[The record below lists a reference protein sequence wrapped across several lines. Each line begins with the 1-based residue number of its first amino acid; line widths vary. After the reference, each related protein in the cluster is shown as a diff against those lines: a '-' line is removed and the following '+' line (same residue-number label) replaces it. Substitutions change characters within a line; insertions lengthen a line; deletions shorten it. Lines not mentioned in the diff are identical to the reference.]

1 MKAMRGLWQVWILTL
16 VLILLSACASRTEP
30 APVSTVY
37 RGPTYHDYEPASWSE
52 DSYTVR
58 AGDTLYSIAFRANM
72 DVRTIAQLNN
82 LVEPYRLYP
91 DQVLQLKSPSRT
103 HVSST
108 SSPRNNSEKQQVI
121 TEPAE
126 PVVSSVQTGYGEN
139 INNAAEVHT
148 GNASVTAATTVAATA
163 TASTGEAVVATTP
176 SPQARPPQS
185 RPSVPKPQ
193 QQERVIASADIRWQ
207 WPTSGAIAK
216 RFSTREPMNT
226 GLEFSG
232 LKGDPIVAAAAGKIV
247 YVGTALRGYGRLI
260 IIKHNDDYIT
270 AYGHNDSILVQE
282 QQWVE
287 AGQQIATMGSSGR
300 DNVRLRFELR
310 LRGNSVNPENYLPR
324 SR

>member
-1 MKAMRGLWQVWILTL
+1 MKVLFGRLYIWLFTL
-16 VLILLSACASRTEP
+16 VLILLSACASRPEP

-37 RGPTYHDYEPASWSE
+37 RGPTYHDYERASWAE
-52 DSYTVR
+52 DTYTVR

-72 DVRTIAQLNN
+72 DVRTIAQLNQ
-82 LVEPYRLYP
+82 LAEPYLLFP
-91 DQVLQLKSPSRT
+91 DQILQLKSPSQALKPT
-103 HVSST
+103 TDTVSNIAENQSVT
-108 SSPRNNSEKQQVI
+108 VER
-121 TEPAE
+121 AE
-126 PVVSSVQTGYGEN
+126 PVVSYAQTRYGEN
-139 INNAAEVHT
+139 VSEEAEVRT
-148 GNASVTAATTVAATA
+148 ATTAGTVAIATPL
-163 TASTGEAVVATTP
+163 P
-176 SPQARPPQS
+176 SVRPPQAQPS
-185 RPSVPKPQ
+185 LPTPRPR
-193 QQERVIASADIRWQ
+193 ERVIASADIRWQ
-207 WPTSGAIAK
+207 WPTSGPIEK

-232 LKGDPIVAAAAGKIV
+232 RRGDAVVAAAAGKVV
-247 YVGTALRGYGRLI
+247 YVGTALRGYGRLV

-270 AYGHNDSILVQE
+270 AYGHNDSVLVAE